1 MENSGLKR
9 GSLSSGKFKRLKR
22 KQIEDD
28 EDEIESQDHQGEQ
41 QLRDI
46 FSDDEEVE
54 EEAVPRIM
62 DEFDGFIEE
71 DDFSDEDEQ
80 TRLERGTKKEEEA
93 RSPN

>member
-1 MENSGLKR
+1 M
-9 GSLSSGKFKRLKR
+9 
-22 KQIEDD
+22 
-28 EDEIESQDHQGEQ
+28 
-41 QLRDI
+41 RDI

-54 EEAVPRIM
+54 EEAAPRIM

-80 TRLERGTKKEEEA
+80 TRLERREQKKEEEA